1 MSALKFVSILA
12 TAATLS
18 VACNRTGE
26 NQTVTTDTPRGKS
39 TAPSSAAADDRDQAL
54 VRVIHAVPGS
64 GAVDVYIADK
74 KAFDSV
80 GYKTVTPYKGVPANE
95 DNFAARPA
103 GQDRGLPIAENS
115 EGILSGRYYT
125 LVVFP
130 SRDGNGASLQV
141 FTDDPLPSSSGK
153 ASFRVI
159 NAAPDVD
166 EVSVAPQGRE
176 HDAWVEGLNFET
188 VSAYKDV
195 DPGTVT
201 LDVKADT
208 DRTERSLLKTAP
220 VVTLTPKDVYTVVIA
235 GRSGGASNLEA
246 LVIKDTV
253 TPGAADTN

>member
-1 MSALKFVSILA
+1 MKTLQFVSVLA

-18 VACNRTGE
+18 VACHRDRD
-26 NQTVTTDTPRGKS
+26 NQTVSTDTARGRS
-39 TAPSSAAADDRDQAL
+39 TAPSSAAADDRDHAL
-54 VRVIHAVPGS
+54 VRVIHVIPGS

-80 GYKTVTPYKGVPANE
+80 AYKTVTPYKEVPANE
-95 DNFAARPA
+95 DDFTARLA
-103 GQDRGLPIAENS
+103 GQDAGTPLAENS

-130 SRDGNGASLQV
+130 SRDGKGASLQV
-141 FTDDPLPSSSGK
+141 FTDDPLPSNNGK

-166 EVSVAPQGRE
+166 EVSVAPEGRQQ
-176 HDAWVEGLNFET
+176 DAWVRGLNFET
-188 VSAYKDV
+188 VSAYKEV
-195 DPGTVT
+195 EPGTVT

-220 VVTLTPKDVYTVVIA
+220 IVTLTPTDVYTVVIA
-235 GRSGGASNLEA
+235 GRSNGANALEA

-253 TPGAADTN
+253 SPSATN